1 MILCNAAKS
10 GRVLTIRYSHR
21 VEVEEMHLCL
31 KTVRNLAKHLKPG
44 FLLLTDL
51 SNLKS
56 MDASCASEVGAI
68 MELCCSHGL
77 AVLKRVIPDRSKD
90 IGFNVISCFHLD
102 PQINT
107 QTYENLAEAISSL
120 LSEPLESVSKDVAL
134 V

>member
-1 MILCNAAKS
+1 MGGS
-10 GRVLTIRYSHR
+10 
-21 VEVEEMHLCL
+21 
-31 KTVRNLAKHLKPG
+31 VRTESLVASAPSPRRRLDQKRWIAN
-44 FLLLTDL
+44 LLTDL

-102 PQINT
+102 PQIKT

-120 LSEPLESVSKDVAL
+120 LSEPLESVSKDVDL